1 MSSLLYGEMLVQ
13 ISDPRSMVGVRLFD
27 VFFGFAALL
36 VEKFPEILC

>member
-1 MSSLLYGEMLVQ
+1 MSLFLHGEKLVQ

-27 VFFGFAALL
+27 VLFGFAALL